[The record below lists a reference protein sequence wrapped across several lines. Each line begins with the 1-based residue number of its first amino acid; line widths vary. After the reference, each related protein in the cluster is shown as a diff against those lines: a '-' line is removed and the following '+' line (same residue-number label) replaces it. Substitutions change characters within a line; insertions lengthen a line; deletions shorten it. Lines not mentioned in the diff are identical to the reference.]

1 MVDLFVVNLQHQTNW
16 EVKMKT
22 TNNLKAF
29 REASGFTQER
39 VASFLSIERGA
50 LANYEIGSRETPLP
64 VLIRLSDLYGV
75 DIADFYEMDPEKV
88 KDALLCSFRMED
100 LSDEDLKEISSF
112 KEVVKSYLKMGYIA
126 QE

>member
-1 MVDLFVVNLQHQTNW
+1 
-16 EVKMKT
+16 MKT

-64 VLIRLSDLYGV
+64 VLISLSDLYGV

-126 QE
+126 QG

>member
-1 MVDLFVVNLQHQTNW
+1 M
-16 EVKMKT
+16 
-22 TNNLKAF
+22 
-29 REASGFTQER
+29 
-39 VASFLSIERGA
+39 
-50 LANYEIGSRETPLP
+50 
-64 VLIRLSDLYGV
+64 GV

-112 KEVVKSYLKMGYIA
+112 KEIVKSYLKMGYIA